1 MVVRGKVVM
10 PKYVI
15 EHSKVIFRIKEVFVF
30 ARAIV
35 TESPSVIVPLEFLG
49 IAGIGS
55 TEV

>member
-1 MVVRGKVVM
+1 M